1 MGNLKNDL
9 KVSILKY
16 QSVAYILLFVF
27 QVTFYH
33 SATIQIFSIQSI
45 QHSSSDWNDSEPSS
59 DEEDLIDYEN
69 DDSEENEDNEEN
81 EEEREVDSEV
91 DCAED
96 IVASGIYRDDKSN
109 HYKYLSFHS
118 TIKIKEPFSPPEV
131 LY

>member
-1 MGNLKNDL
+1 MNAV

-16 QSVAYILLFVF
+16 QSVIYLLFFVF

-33 SATIQIFSIQSI
+33 SATAQIFSIQSI
-45 QHSSSDWNDSEPSS
+45 HDCHDSNDSEPSS
-59 DEEDLIDYEN
+59 DEDDLIDYEN

-81 EEEREVDSEV
+81 EEEHQIDSEI
-91 DCAED
+91 DFIDDMA
-96 IVASGIYRDDKSN
+96 ASGIYKDDKSN

-118 TIKIKEPFSPPEV
+118 TMTIKEPFSPPEV